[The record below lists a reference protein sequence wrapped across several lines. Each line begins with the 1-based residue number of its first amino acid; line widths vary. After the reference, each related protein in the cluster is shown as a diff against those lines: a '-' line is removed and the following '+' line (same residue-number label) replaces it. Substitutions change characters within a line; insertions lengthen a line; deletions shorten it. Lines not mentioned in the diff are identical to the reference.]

1 MIISIMV
8 LFYFVAIFKAFLLH
22 ARFKVY
28 RLPRMPYSGFIVKL
42 SPFPFFVGKNFSKMA
57 KYIFMTFSGMMGNTY
72 AQRFNCLVH
81 FQN

>member
-28 RLPRMPYSGFIVKL
+28 RLPRIPYSGFIVKL

-57 KYIFMTFSGMMGNTY
+57 K
-72 AQRFNCLVH
+72 
-81 FQN
+81 